1 MEIESKLINQGSYG
15 CIYYPSLPFQIQRDK
30 KQHGHN
36 SATTSAAASATDTLR
51 SKYVSKLQKFNF
63 HSDFEDHI
71 GRKIQE
77 IPSHE
82 LFFVPVL
89 KTYKI
94 DLATIKEQ
102 HVTGCDAI
110 SKYIKRKARS
120 DHTRSD
126 HTSGD
131 HHLTSKDYKALN
143 KNFIIQKMKYIN
155 GKYLHRYLL
164 DVITHTHLHNATSSS
179 SSSTSAIAATSSGSG
194 SGSGSGSDSGSD
206 SEASGGGDDNGN
218 DRQSLTKTLRKDER
232 QVAKYRKEFKKD
244 DPNGGE
250 TPTSYYVLS
259 ILFDLYERITDSIQL
274 LIKYKIVHYDLKEN
288 NILIEKRHQ
297 LPYIIDFGL
306 SIDVTRL
313 QEHPW
318 SEKQEDHSKTTIHS
332 DILYQTQSSKI
343 FQYNYLWRQHF
354 YVHAPDYFLWPI
366 EVHLMTYLINESDT
380 LTQDNLQKIC
390 YEYISNNKAITYM
403 SREFK
408 KKMFK
413 ISVATFSRFIDQPR
427 EQVLNE
433 LLKYWDKWD
442 IYAVNIMF
450 LKTLYEMLFHRTSA
464 ADTTS
469 ADTADSAASADTA
482 DSAASTSTST
492 STSTTVSLNEQR
504 QNILDPHY
512 SEKSARFHSKYKV
525 KLKHKY
531 NNRKILNTI
540 QVMLRN
546 IHPNPDK
553 RMTPQETK
561 AFFVSIF
568 YEC

>member
-1 MEIESKLINQGSYG
+1 METDSKLINQGSYG
-15 CIYYPSLPFQIQRDK
+15 CIYYPSLPFQLQQRDK
-30 KQHGHN
+30 KNPRRKNG
-36 SATTSAAASATDTLR
+36 TTSTSTGNAVDPTQELR

-77 IPSHE
+77 IPSYD

-94 DLATIKEQ
+94 DLATIKEK

-110 SKYIKRKARS
+110 SKYIRRNARKS
-120 DHTRSD
+120 DHDRD
-126 HTSGD
+126 HD
-131 HHLTSKDYKALN
+131 HDHDHRLTAQDYKVLN

-155 GKYLHRYLL
+155 GTYLHRYLL
-164 DVITHTHLHNATSSS
+164 DVVKYSKPGTTHSI
-179 SSSTSAIAATSSGSG
+179 SAADSGSSG
-194 SGSGSGSDSGSD
+194 SGSD
-206 SEASGGGDDNGN
+206 SEASDDNTHETTSKV
-218 DRQSLTKTLRKDER
+218 QLTKTLRKDER
-232 QVAKYRKEFKKD
+232 QIAKYRTQFKKEEK
-244 DPNGGE
+244 N
-250 TPTSYYVLS
+250 TSSYHLLS
-259 ILFDLYERITDSIQL
+259 IVFDLYERITDSIQL

-288 NILIEKRHQ
+288 NILVEKRHQ

-306 SIDVTRL
+306 SIDVSRL
-313 QEHPW
+313 LQHPW
-318 SEKQEDHSKTTIHS
+318 SEKQEDHSKATIHS

-366 EVHLMTYLINESDT
+366 EVHLMTYLINENDT
-380 LTQDNLQKIC
+380 LTQDSLHKIC
-390 YEYISNNKAITYM
+390 YEYISNNKAIAYM
-403 SREFK
+403 SRDFK

-413 ISVATFSRFIDQPR
+413 ISIATFSRFIAQPR
-427 EQVLNE
+427 EVVLNE

-450 LKTLYEMLFHRTSA
+450 LKTLYEMLFHRDSVGDSDD
-464 ADTTS
+464 DTRTTTKTKHTETNT
-469 ADTADSAASADTA
+469 DTDT
-482 DSAASTSTST
+482 DTDTDDDE
-492 STSTTVSLNEQR
+492 VSRNEDR
-504 QNILDPHY
+504 QNILDPNY
-512 SEKSARFHSKYKV
+512 SEKTTHFHSKYKV

-531 NNRKILNTI
+531 NHEKIMNTI

-553 RMTPQETK
+553 RMTPEETK

>member
-1 MEIESKLINQGSYG
+1 METHSKLINQGSYG
-15 CIYYPSLPFQIQRDK
+15 CIYYPSLPFQLQRDK
-30 KQHGHN
+30 KNPRHKK
-36 SATTSAAASATDTLR
+36 TAASTANGDPHQDLR

-77 IPSHE
+77 IPSYE

-94 DLATIKEQ
+94 DLATIKES

-110 SKYIKRKARS
+110 SKYIRRNATKKTSDSHSISGSRS
-120 DHTRSD
+120 
-126 HTSGD
+126 
-131 HHLTSKDYKALN
+131 HLTSNDYKMLN
-143 KNFIIQKMKYIN
+143 KHFIIQKMKYIN
-155 GKYLHRYLL
+155 GLYLHRYLL
-164 DVITHTHLHNATSSS
+164 DVVKHTGDTISEKIIMTSSS
-179 SSSTSAIAATSSGSG
+179 S
-194 SGSGSGSDSGSD
+194 D
-206 SEASGGGDDNGN
+206 SESSDDGVLHANTEHNEGD
-218 DRQSLTKTLRKDER
+218 REHEIKTQLTKTMRKDER
-232 QVAKYRKEFKKD
+232 QVVKYRSQFQKD
-244 DPNGGE
+244 EKNKA
-250 TPTSYYVLS
+250 SYHVLS

-274 LIKYKIVHYDLKEN
+274 LIKFKIVHYDLKEN

-306 SIDVTRL
+306 SIDVSRL

-318 SEKQEDHSKTTIHS
+318 SEKQEEHSKSTIHS
-332 DILYQTQSSKI
+332 DILYHTQSSKL

-366 EVHLMTYLINESDT
+366 EIHLMTYLINENDT
-380 LTQDNLQKIC
+380 LTQESLYKIC
-390 YEYISNNKAITYM
+390 YEYVSNNKAIAYM
-403 SREFK
+403 SRDFK

-413 ISVATFSRFIDQPR
+413 LSISTFSRFIDKPR
-427 EQVLNE
+427 ETVLNE

-450 LKTLYEMLFHRTSA
+450 LKIVYELLFHREATEYA
-464 ADTTS
+464 KEDTDSESESESKST
-469 ADTADSAASADTA
+469 TATAST
-482 DSAASTSTST
+482 AASTTNTSKDD
-492 STSTTVSLNEQR
+492 VSLNEER
-504 QNILDPHY
+504 QKRFDPNY
-512 SEKSARFHSKYKV
+512 SEKHAHFHSKYKI
-525 KLKHKY
+525 KLKDKY
-531 NNRKILNTI
+531 NNRKIMNTI

-553 RMTPQETK
+553 RMTPEETK
-561 AFFVSIF
+561 AFFVSVF

>member
-30 KQHGHN
+30 KQHRHK
-36 SATTSAAASATDTLR
+36 SASASATDTLR

-71 GRKIQE
+71 GHKIQE

-102 HVTGCDAI
+102 HVMGCDAI

-120 DHTRSD
+120 DHQT
-126 HTSGD
+126 TTGD

-155 GKYLHRYLL
+155 GTYLHQYLL
-164 DVITHTHLHNATSSS
+164 DVITHVHLHNATSL
-179 SSSTSAIAATSSGSG
+179 STASATSSDNES
-194 SGSGSGSDSGSD
+194 SGSD
-206 SEASGGGDDNGN
+206 SEASGDDDDGNGNGN

-232 QVAKYRKEFKKD
+232 QVAKYRRQFKKD

-306 SIDVTRL
+306 SIDVSRL

-380 LTQDNLQKIC
+380 LTQDSLQKIC
-390 YEYISNNKAITYM
+390 YEYVSNNKAITYM

-408 KKMFK
+408 NKTFE

-450 LKTLYEMLFHRTSA
+450 LKTLYEMLFHRTVDTAASASTAASTAASASA
-464 ADTTS
+464 ATS
-469 ADTADSAASADTA
+469 AASTASAASASSA
-482 DSAASTSTST
+482 SAAASTAASATAS
-492 STSTTVSLNEQR
+492 SSSMSLNEQR

-512 SEKSARFHSKYKV
+512 SDKSARFHSKYKV